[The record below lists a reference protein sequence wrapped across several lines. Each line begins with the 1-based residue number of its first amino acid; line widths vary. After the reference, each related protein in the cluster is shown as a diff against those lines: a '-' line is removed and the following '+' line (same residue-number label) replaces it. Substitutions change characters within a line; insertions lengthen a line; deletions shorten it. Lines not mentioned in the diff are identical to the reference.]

1 LTQLLKVVSEPT
13 ILITLMKT
21 RSIGMADEAQ
31 VWKELKE
38 LRNRMTQFQ
47 SGMTQMHMEMRSD
60 MMKQMHYDQKEQ

>member
-1 LTQLLKVVSEPT
+1 
-13 ILITLMKT
+13 MKT